1 MKAPNNKKLKQPY
14 KLLSA
19 VFIML
24 FASAAFGQFIP
35 PPPPPPPPG
44 FPLYGG
50 LFILAIAGA
59 YYGAKKIKK

>member
-44 FPLYGG
+44 FPIDGG

>member
-35 PPPPPPPPG
+35 PPPG
-44 FPLYGG
+44 FPIDGG